1 MKKNWVNI
9 LLVLVAMGLGVA
21 AWFLLP
27 DAVAVQVGLDGH
39 ATNTLPKAL
48 AVGIPL
54 GISVV
59 GSAMNLTAKEVKNAK
74 GYTLAVVG
82 IGVLVLTMLLNR

>member
-9 LLVLVAMGLGVA
+9 LLVLAAVGRGVA
-21 AWFLLP
+21 AWCLLP
-27 DAVAVQVGLDGH
+27 EVVAVQVGLDGQ

-54 GISVV
+54 AVSVA

-82 IGVLVLTMLLNR
+82 IGVLALTMLLNR

>member
-9 LLVLVAMGLGVA
+9 LLVLAAVGLGVA

-27 DAVAVQVGLDGH
+27 EVVADQVGLDGQ

-54 GISVV
+54 AVSVA

-82 IGVLVLTMLLNR
+82 IGVLVLTMLFNR